1 VTVFFRLLNILRV
14 ILRYRLDQLL
24 PAQRLPLIMR
34 LLLWP
39 VKLFRAPKLSRGERL
54 RLACEDLGPIFIKF
68 GQLLSTRP
76 DLVPEDIV
84 SELHQLQD
92 NVPPFASGHFRELVE
107 ESLGANVED
116 IFLDYEQEPMA
127 SASIA
132 QVHGAV
138 LKDGRRVVIKVV
150 RPGIEKIIEQDVL
163 LLQWLAQL
171 IERYSIDGKRL
182 RPVEVVH
189 DYRIT
194 IFDELDLQREAANAS
209 QLRRNFAQ
217 SRLLYIPEV
226 YWDYTRNNVLVME
239 RIHGV
244 QVSDIA
250 ALEAQNTNMKK
261 LAERGVEIFFMQVF
275 EHNFFH
281 ADMHPGNIFVSEEH
295 PELPQY
301 IAVDMAIVGSLTR
314 EDQFYL
320 ARNLLAMFRRDYR
333 QVAEL
338 HVQSGWVPA
347 HTRIEE
353 LEAAVRTVCEP
364 IFEKPL
370 KEISFGHVLLSLF
383 RTARRFDMEV
393 QPQLVLL
400 QKTLLNIEGLGRQ
413 LYPDLDLWTT
423 AHPYLERWLKKR
435 FHPTSLWSELKRY
448 GPEWMEKFPQVPHLI
463 FNGMQQMQNL
473 GQLAPRLQEI
483 SEQLHDDK
491 RRRIHRQ
498 RKNVVAL
505 LAFGGALAVAWP
517 GISSEVS
524 QWAADLSLTDI
535 PVGSYLLAAIG
546 VVALVFKRD

>member
-1 VTVFFRLLNILRV
+1 
-14 ILRYRLDQLL
+14 
-24 PAQRLPLIMR
+24 MR

-84 SELHQLQD
+84 IELHQLQD

-116 IFLDYEQEPMA
+116 IFLDYEQEPMV

-150 RPGIEKIIEQDVL
+150 RPGIENVIEQDVRL
-163 LLQWLAQL
+163 LMWLAKL

-182 RPVEVVH
+182 RPVEVVQ

-217 SRLLYIPEV
+217 SQLLYVPEV

-239 RIHGV
+239 RIHGI
-244 QVSDIA
+244 QVSDLA
-250 ALEAQNTNMKK
+250 ALQAQNTNMKK

-435 FHPTSLWSELKRY
+435 FHPSSLWSELKRY
-448 GPEWMEKFPQVPHLI
+448 GPEWMEAFPQVP
-463 FNGMQQMQNL
+463 
-473 GQLAPRLQEI
+473 QLAYKGLANLQQLEPLRQ
-483 SEQLHDDK
+483 SLEQTQAVLAENEK
-491 RRRIHRQ
+491 RQRSRRRRGLID
-498 RKNVVAL
+498 RKSTRLN
-505 LAFGGALAVAWP
+505 
-517 GISSEVS
+517 SSHVRS
-524 QWAADLSLTDI
+524 
-535 PVGSYLLAAIG
+535 
-546 VVALVFKRD
+546 